1 MKPPVQNIRIS
12 QRGKEALQRLKN
24 RTGIPNWNVLCR
36 WAVSASLAMETP
48 PPRWNAQEES
58 NIDMDWK
65 TFAGGHQEVYWALL
79 VQRVHDDGLP
89 TDNETLTREFYR
101 HLHRGLGLLANLSQK
116 PTIRN
121 LMSLVA

>member
-36 WAVSASLAMETP
+36 WAVSASLGMDTP
-48 PPRWNAQEES
+48 PPRWIAQEES

-65 TFAGGHQEVYWALL
+65 TFAGDQADILSALIY
-79 VQRVHDDGLP
+79 QSAEKYGESKPEALP
-89 TDNETLTREFYR
+89 AFFRA
-101 HLHRGLGLLANLSQK
+101 HLERGINSIQNVKKLSDIAQLSK
-116 PTIRN
+116 
-121 LMSLVA
+121 

>member
-36 WAVSASLAMETP
+36 WALSTSLTMETA
-48 PPRWNAQEES
+48 PPRWIAQEES

-65 TFAGGHQEVYWALL
+65 TFAGDQADILSALVYLSAEKHGESKTEALPGFF
-79 VQRVHDDGLP
+79 RA
-89 TDNETLTREFYR
+89 
-101 HLHRGLGLLANLSQK
+101 HLERGINAIQNVKKLSDIAQLS
-116 PTIRN
+116 N
-121 LMSLVA
+121 

>member
-36 WAVSASLAMETP
+36 WAVSASLAMETS
-48 PPRWNAQEES
+48 PPRWIAQEES

-65 TFAGGHQEVYWALL
+65 TFAGDQADIISALVYLSAEKHGETKGEALPAFF
-79 VQRVHDDGLP
+79 RA
-89 TDNETLTREFYR
+89 
-101 HLHRGLGLLANLSQK
+101 HLERGINAIQNVRKLSDIAQLS
-116 PTIRN
+116 N
-121 LMSLVA
+121 